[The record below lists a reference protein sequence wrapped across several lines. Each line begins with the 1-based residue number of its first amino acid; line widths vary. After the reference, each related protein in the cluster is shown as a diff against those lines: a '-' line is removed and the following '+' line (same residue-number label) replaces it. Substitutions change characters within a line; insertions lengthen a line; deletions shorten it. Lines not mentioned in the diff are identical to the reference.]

1 MLARLICLAAFVLM
15 ISQACNAVE
24 VARWDFE
31 ETSGTTATDNS
42 GQYVGTLQG
51 SASLDV
57 DGKFGSGIQIGGAN
71 GGLIIDAAD
80 SGAFRLEGDFSIAL
94 WVKSDVA
101 IGNYTRF
108 VDIAAAD
115 GGLTDSYRLMTG
127 NNADEDNFRF
137 MSRQNG
143 SNTSNIH
150 TRDLAVGTWLLLVVR
165 HDLDGDVTLNV
176 LQDGDNVNAAFVAS
190 NSESWPTA
198 GPIVYAE
205 GDLKFGRQNNGN
217 NPVEGQMDG
226 IAFYD
231 EVLTD
236 DQIAAMFYTAGSS
249 EYPLATGPDPADGA
263 VLEATWANLG
273 WRAGD
278 FAVSHDLYFGT
289 GFDDVNDGVEG
300 AFAGNLGTTSQIVG
314 FPSFPAPDGLQ
325 PGTTYYW
332 RIDEVNDT
340 EPNSPWKGPVWS
352 FSIPPKNAYNLDPV
366 DGAKYIDPDVTL
378 GWTPGLNSALHHM
391 YFGDNFD
398 DVNDGAGTTYKGGLT
413 EPTYVPGTLEM
424 DKAYYWRVDE
434 FDGAATH
441 KGDVVSFTT
450 MPVIDVADPT
460 LIGWWKF
467 DAGLG
472 TVAPDWSGHGNHGML
487 VNPNWLSPG
496 WIGQSAMEFGSN
508 SYMAIRNLVPDANQ
522 TEVSVSA
529 WVRTTSS
536 GMQTIASFDR
546 SDYWRFEVGSQYTEP
561 GKVGW
566 EVSTDTGVVDLPSE
580 KRIDDGQWHHV
591 AGVFDNGTMTIY
603 IDGTPDASTVGGNT
617 FGTASTRYGFVGSQ
631 SEATAFDGDRS
642 GSPGYWLGSMDD
654 VRIYDRALTQD
665 DIAQVMRGDL
675 LLAWGHQPPSG
686 IYDIEDVP
694 PSLTWSP
701 GDMAAQHDV
710 YFGTDEQAV
719 QNADAA
725 DTTGVYRG
733 QQTGTT

>member
-314 FPSFPAPDGLQ
+314 FP
-325 PGTTYYW
+325 
-332 RIDEVNDT
+332 
-340 EPNSPWKGPVWS
+340 
-352 FSIPPKNAYNLDPV
+352 
-366 DGAKYIDPDVTL
+366 
-378 GWTPGLNSALHHM
+378 
-391 YFGDNFD
+391 
-398 DVNDGAGTTYKGGLT
+398 
-413 EPTYVPGTLEM
+413 
-424 DKAYYWRVDE
+424 
-434 FDGAATH
+434 
-441 KGDVVSFTT
+441 
-450 MPVIDVADPT
+450 
-460 LIGWWKF
+460 
-467 DAGLG
+467 
-472 TVAPDWSGHGNHGML
+472 
-487 VNPNWLSPG
+487 
-496 WIGQSAMEFGSN
+496 
-508 SYMAIRNLVPDANQ
+508 
-522 TEVSVSA
+522 
-529 WVRTTSS
+529 
-536 GMQTIASFDR
+536 
-546 SDYWRFEVGSQYTEP
+546 
-561 GKVGW
+561 
-566 EVSTDTGVVDLPSE
+566 
-580 KRIDDGQWHHV
+580 
-591 AGVFDNGTMTIY
+591 
-603 IDGTPDASTVGGNT
+603 
-617 FGTASTRYGFVGSQ
+617 
-631 SEATAFDGDRS
+631 
-642 GSPGYWLGSMDD
+642 
-654 VRIYDRALTQD
+654 
-665 DIAQVMRGDL
+665 
-675 LLAWGHQPPSG
+675 
-686 IYDIEDVP
+686 
-694 PSLTWSP
+694 
-701 GDMAAQHDV
+701 
-710 YFGTDEQAV
+710 
-719 QNADAA
+719 
-725 DTTGVYRG
+725 
-733 QQTGTT
+733 

>member
-566 EVSTDTGVVDLPSE
+566 EVSTDTGVVDLPSD

-631 SEATAFDGDRS
+631 SEA
-642 GSPGYWLGSMDD
+642 
-654 VRIYDRALTQD
+654 
-665 DIAQVMRGDL
+665 
-675 LLAWGHQPPSG
+675 
-686 IYDIEDVP
+686 
-694 PSLTWSP
+694 
-701 GDMAAQHDV
+701 
-710 YFGTDEQAV
+710 
-719 QNADAA
+719 
-725 DTTGVYRG
+725 
-733 QQTGTT
+733 